1 LAENPKKF
9 MIKRE
14 DDKSM
19 TTRPF
24 GKKLKSFDIVAPTT
38 NRFDPRTH

>member
-1 LAENPKKF
+1 

-14 DDKSM
+14 DGKSV

-24 GKKLKSFDIVAPTT
+24 GKKLKSFDIVAPTAKQ
-38 NRFDPRTH
+38 FDPRTH